1 LVVIGTANWVR
12 YRAVLLYRMLTF
24 YALQQSG
31 RVKRASKMS
40 MEEVDAEW
48 LVPADGS
55 VRAIIDTN
63 TVTHAGVPI
72 VSAAKA
78 LALIAS
84 RL

>member
-1 LVVIGTANWVR
+1 
-12 YRAVLLYRMLTF
+12 
-24 YALQQSG
+24 
-31 RVKRASKMS
+31 MS